1 MSNVFGASGEALR
14 ERVGTL
20 AQVVR
25 VDSFVEA
32 EGPARGARRLRLVN
46 GGGLE
51 IELHPD
57 RALDI
62 GQVTVDGIPVGWISP
77 TTITAPEAYEAQ
89 GNGWLRTFGGGLL
102 ATCGLDSFGPPSDD
116 AGQVLGQHGR
126 IGAQKAT
133 IVRSDATADGIVVE
147 AVIRQ
152 AAVFGEN
159 LVLRRRI
166 STAAGSDT
174 VRIDDTV
181 TNESFAEQPHMI
193 LYHMNL
199 GWPLV
204 DDETVIDVPAVS
216 VKPRDADA
224 VAGEAHRTELGA
236 PIAGF
241 REQVYLHELHP
252 DAPTTVTVTN
262 PVRGLEFTLTFS
274 GVELP
279 FLYQWKM
286 VGQGHYVLGVE
297 PANSPNVF
305 GRAAARAAG
314 ELPVIAAGESVSYS
328 LEFRLRRIE
337 PSIASELE
345 RDAA

>member
-1 MSNVFGASGEALR
+1 MSDIFGVSGEALR
-14 ERVGTL
+14 ERVGVL

-25 VDSFVEA
+25 VDSLLEA
-32 EGPARGARRLRLVN
+32 EGASRGARRLRLVN

-51 IELHPD
+51 VELHPD

-62 GQVTVDGIPVGWISP
+62 GQVTVDGIPVSWISP
-77 TTITAPEAYEAQ
+77 VGIGSPEAYEPT
-89 GNGWLRTFGGGLL
+89 GDGWLRTFGGGLL
-102 ATCGLDSFGPPSDD
+102 ATCGLDTFGPPSTD
-116 AGQVLGQHGR
+116 AGQQLGQHGR
-126 IGAQKAT
+126 IGVQKAVIT
-133 IVRSDATADGIVVE
+133 RSDATAEGIVVE

-181 TNESFAEQPHMI
+181 TNESFCEQPHMI

-199 GWPLV
+199 GWPLI
-204 DDETVIDVPAVS
+204 DDETVLDVPAVS
-216 VKPRDADA
+216 VTARDA
-224 VAGEAHRTELGA
+224 VAEAGTTTRDRLGA
-236 PIAGF
+236 PVPGF
-241 REQVYLHELHP
+241 REQVYLHEL
-252 DAPTTVTVTN
+252 AGREPTVVTVTN
-262 PVRGLEFTLTFS
+262 PVRGLEFTLTFCAM
-274 GVELP
+274 ELP

-305 GRAAARAAG
+305 GRAAAREAG
-314 ELPVIAAGESVSYS
+314 ALPVLAPGESVSYG
-328 LEFRLRRIE
+328 LEFRLRRVA
-337 PSIASELE
+337 PTSAAP
-345 RDAA
+345 RDAGAV